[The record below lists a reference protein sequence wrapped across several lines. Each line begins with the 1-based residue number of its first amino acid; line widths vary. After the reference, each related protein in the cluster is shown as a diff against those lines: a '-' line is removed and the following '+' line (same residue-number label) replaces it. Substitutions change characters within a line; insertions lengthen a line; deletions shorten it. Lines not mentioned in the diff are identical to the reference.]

1 MSARIGTT
9 QMKHI
14 RATREADTLFG
25 FEMARQAVESL
36 FDKTWDEL
44 DPILERVWVRSAH
57 VMDWDEA
64 STDVRQAWSTCLDN
78 TARQLESETKA
89 HQT

>member
-1 MSARIGTT
+1 
-9 QMKHI
+9 MKHI
-14 RATREADTLFG
+14 SATREADKLFG

-44 DPILERVWVRSAH
+44 DPILEKVWLRSAH

-78 TARQLESETKA
+78 TAQQLESETNLD
-89 HQT
+89 QP